1 MRFVVAVLTSIVVHK
16 VFGIAFSIRVATA
29 SVGSLAALVTLAVVS
44 LDLFLAN
51 DEIIGQR
58 RRGRGRG

>member
-1 MRFVVAVLTSIVVHK
+1 MRLAVAVLTSIVVHE
-16 VFGIAFSIRVATA
+16 VLGIAFSVRVATA
-29 SVGSLAALVTLAVVS
+29 SVGALAALVTLAVVS

-58 RRGRGRG
+58 R